1 MNKFRVVFNVI
12 NGPSVS
18 GMNVKKRSWSLDLEI
33 YDSILLSPVLS
44 WDVIPSCLCQHH
56 GIIAFPS
63 LHGYHVL
70 TGWQSSNRQ
79 TEMSIHTFPP
89 QWSIPCSVSFFLSAL
104 FPLRLSP
111 KGFTW
116 GTFWKINYSH
126 TFLPPFSVDRSLLA
140 FIHLF
145 SHSVLSIWGASRFP
159 LGPHAPPKV
168 SAGEGNKVSEDT
180 SLVTVRM
187 GPSDKGRIYRPSGL
201 WERRSLGLW

>member
-1 MNKFRVVFNVI
+1 MNKFRGGFNVI

-18 GMNVKKRSWSLDLEI
+18 GLNVKKRSWSLDLEI
-33 YDSILLSPVLS
+33 YDSILLSPVSS

-89 QWSIPCSVSFFLSAL
+89 QWSTPCSVSLFLSAL

-111 KGFTW
+111 TGFTW
-116 GTFWKINYSH
+116 GTFWKIKLLPHLSPSFLCWWSSACFY
-126 TFLPPFSVDRSLLA
+126 TFIFSFR
-140 FIHLF
+140 LF
-145 SHSVLSIWGASRFP
+145 SLRCI
-159 LGPHAPPKV
+159 
-168 SAGEGNKVSEDT
+168 
-180 SLVTVRM
+180 
-187 GPSDKGRIYRPSGL
+187 
-201 WERRSLGLW
+201 